1 MKRIVFIMSVASA
14 SLLASILVFG
24 ANSWEPVMLARA
36 GSTVEVTVGGKP
48 FTTYYFDPQVAKP
61 YFQPLRTAQ
70 GTVIT
75 RAYPVGNT
83 IPPEHVKDPDIEPHQ
98 RPMYFGHGNIDGL
111 DFWGEAAFAKFSDG
125 TAFGR
130 TVFRKIETM
139 ESGPESGTLRA
150 TFDLVSPNG
159 RSIAGEVQSFVVR
172 GDATTRVMD
181 CEITIVANQG
191 SDVTMGDTKE
201 GTFALRLAPELDS
214 PPGHMVNS
222 SGAEGEK
229 QIWGK
234 HADWVDYDGVI
245 GGEALGV
252 AIFDSPKSFRHP
264 TTWHARGY
272 GLFAANP
279 FGLREFTRDPT
290 QDGSWTIPQ
299 HKSLTFRYRVFIHH
313 GDYSDARVADAY
325 RECAAREH

>member
-1 MKRIVFIMSVASA
+1 MKRIVLI
-14 SLLASILVFG
+14 ILVACVLTAIAVFG
-24 ANSWEPVMLARA
+24 SSSWEPVTLTRV

-48 FTTYYFDPQVAKP
+48 FTTFYIDTQVAKP

-75 RAYPVGNT
+75 RGFPVGNT
-83 IPPEHVKDPDIEPHQ
+83 IPPEHLKDPDLEPHQ
-98 RPMYFGHGNIDGL
+98 RPMYFGHGNIDGI
-111 DFWGEAAFAKFSDG
+111 DFWGEAGFGKWSDG

-130 TVFRKIETM
+130 TVFRKIEAM

-150 TFDLVSPNG
+150 TFDLTSPSG
-159 RSIAGEVQSFVVR
+159 RAIAQEIQSFVIR
-172 GDATTRVMD
+172 GDASSRILD
-181 CEITIVANQG
+181 CEFTLAANQH
-191 SDVTMGDTKE
+191 SDVTIGDTKE
-201 GTFALRLAPELDS
+201 GTFALRLAPELNS

-222 SGAEGEK
+222 NGAEGEK

-234 HADWVDYDGVI
+234 PADWVDYDGVI
-245 GGEALGV
+245 GGESLGV
-252 AIFDSPKSFRHP
+252 AIFDSPQSFRHP

-279 FGLREFTRDPT
+279 FGLREFTHDPK

-299 HKSLTFRYRVFIHH
+299 HKSLTLRYQIFIHP
-313 GDYSDARVADAY
+313 GDYREARVADVY
-325 RECAAREH
+325 RKYAAGEQ

>member
-1 MKRIVFIMSVASA
+1 MRRIVLIFIIAFVAG
-14 SLLASILVFG
+14 LAAVFG
-24 ANSWEPVMLARA
+24 ASSWEPVKLAQV

-48 FTTYYFDPQVAKP
+48 FTTYYFESDVAKP

-83 IPPEHVKDPDIEPHQ
+83 FPAEHAKDSDAEPHQ
-98 RPMYFGHGNIDGL
+98 RPMYFGHGNIDGI

-130 TVFRKIETM
+130 TVFRKIEAL
-139 ESGPESGTLRA
+139 ESGPASGTLRA

-159 RSIAGEVQSFVVR
+159 RAIAGEVQSFVIQ
-172 GDATTRVMD
+172 GNATTRIVD
-181 CEITIVANQG
+181 CEITILANHG

-201 GTFALRLAPELDS
+201 GTFALRLAPELNS
-214 PPGHMVNS
+214 PPGHMTNS

-229 QIWGK
+229 AIWGK
-234 HADWVDYDGVI
+234 RADWVDYDGVI
-245 GGEALGV
+245 GGEPLGV

-279 FGLREFTRDPT
+279 FGLREFTRDPK
-290 QDGSWTIPQ
+290 QDGSWTIEQ
-299 HKSLTFRYRVFIHH
+299 HKSLTLRYRVFIHH
-313 GDYSDARVADAY
+313 GDYREAHVAEAY
-325 RECAAREH
+325 REFAAGER

>member
-1 MKRIVFIMSVASA
+1 MKRTSSIILSTIVLGAVA
-14 SLLASILVFG
+14 VFG
-24 ANSWEPVMLARA
+24 ENSGQPVKLTRT
-36 GSTVEVTVGGKP
+36 GSTIEVTVGGQP
-48 FTTYYFDPQVAKP
+48 FTTYHFESEVAKP
-61 YFQPLRTAQ
+61 YFQPLRTPQ

-83 IPPEHVKDPDIEPHQ
+83 IPPEHVKDADIEPHQ

-130 TVFRKIETM
+130 TVFRKIEAM
-139 ESGPESGTLRA
+139 ESGAESGTLRA
-150 TFDLVSPNG
+150 AFDLVSPNG
-159 RSIAGEVQSFVVR
+159 RVLAGEVQSFVIR
-172 GDATTRVMD
+172 GDRTTRVMD
-181 CEITIVANQG
+181 CEIMILANQG
-191 SDVTMGDTKE
+191 ADVTMGDTKE
-201 GTFALRLAPELDS
+201 GTFALRLAPQLDS

-222 SGAEGEK
+222 NGDEGEK

-234 HADWVDYDGVI
+234 RADWVDYDGVI
-245 GGEALGV
+245 GGEPLGV

-279 FGLREFTRDPT
+279 FGLREFTRDPDL
-290 QDGSWTIPQ
+290 DGSWTIPQ
-299 HKSLTFRYRVFIHH
+299 HKSLAFRYRVFIHH
-313 GDYSDARVADAY
+313 GDYHEARVADAF
-325 RECAAREH
+325 REYLEREH

>member
-1 MKRIVFIMSVASA
+1 MKRIIVI
-14 SLLASILVFG
+14 ILSTIVLGAAAVLG
-24 ANSWEPVMLARA
+24 ANSWQPVKLTRT
-36 GSTVEVTVGGKP
+36 GSTIEVMVGGQP
-48 FTTYYFDPQVAKP
+48 FTTYHFESQVAKP

-83 IPPEHVKDPDIEPHQ
+83 IPPEHVKDADIEPHQ

-130 TVFRKIETM
+130 TVFRKIEAM
-139 ESGPESGTLRA
+139 ESGPESGSLRA

-159 RSIAGEVQSFVVR
+159 RVLAGEVQSFVIR
-172 GDATTRVMD
+172 GDRTTRVMD
-181 CEITIVANQG
+181 CKIMILANQG
-191 SDVTMGDTKE
+191 ADVTMGDTKE

-222 SGAEGEK
+222 NGDEGEK

-234 HADWVDYDGVI
+234 RADWVDYDGVI
-245 GGEALGV
+245 GGEPLGV

-279 FGLREFTRDPT
+279 FGLREFTRDSN

-299 HKSLTFRYRVFIHH
+299 HKSLTFRYCVFIHH
-313 GDYSDARVADAY
+313 GDYREARVAAAY
-325 RECAAREH
+325 SEYAASEK